1 MSSRGK
7 QILLACLVPI
17 GILVGMTITPLYT
30 LWSGEEVTLRTI
42 PVDPTDLFRGDYVI
56 LQYEAEEVPVSIVE
70 KEVRREL
77 EKGHSA
83 IDVYVPLKQ
92 EGNFHVPEKVTLE
105 KPESSLYLKG
115 KLDYITT
122 SWNGR
127 LEGKEAAYLTYSLD
141 KYFVEDNTG
150 LELEEASRNGNI
162 LAKVKVK
169 NGYAYLVDVSIT
181 Q

>member
-70 KEVRREL
+70 KGVRREL

-92 EGNFHVPEKVTLE
+92 EGSFHLPEKVTLE
-105 KPESSLYLKG
+105 KPQSGLYLKG

-127 LEGKEAAYLTYSLD
+127 LEGEEAAYLTYSLD

-169 NGYAYLVDVSIT
+169 NGYAYLVDVSIS

>member
-7 QILLACLVPI
+7 QFILACLIPA
-17 GILVGMTITPLYT
+17 GILLGMTVMPLYT
-30 LWSGEEVTLRTI
+30 LVSGEEVILRTI

-56 LQYEAEEVPVSIVE
+56 LRYEAEEVPASMVS

-83 IDVYVPLKQ
+83 VEVYVALKQ
-92 EGNFHVPEKVTLE
+92 EDGFHVPEKVTLK
-105 KPESSLYLKG
+105 KPESGLYLKG
-115 KLDYITT
+115 KLNYITT
-122 SWNGR
+122 SWD
-127 LEGKEAAYLTYSLD
+127 GKLDGEETAYLSYTLD

-150 LELEEASRNGNI
+150 LELEEASRDGNI

-169 NGYAYLVDVSIT
+169 NGYAYLVDVSVI